1 MLDDT
6 LKTQLA
12 SYLERLREPVQLIAS
27 LDEREASAEMRELI
41 EEIAALH
48 PMVHARFDGNDAR
61 KPSFQITRAG
71 ADMGVR
77 FAAIPMG
84 HEFTSLV
91 LALLQAGGHP
101 PKLEAEVIEQIQSL
115 EGDFAFE
122 TYMSLT
128 CHNCPDVVQ
137 ALNLM
142 AVLNPRIRH
151 VAIDGGL
158 FEAEVTERKIMAVPT
173 IYLNGQ
179 PFGSGRMEIG
189 EILAKIDTGAA
200 ARDAAKLAKKDV
212 FDVLIVGGG
221 PAGAAAAVYA
231 ARKGIRTGIVA
242 ERFGGQTLDT
252 LGIENYISVLETQG
266 PKFAA
271 ALEAHARHYDVDIM
285 NGQRV
290 EKLAPSLQPGGTTT
304 ITLANGA
311 QLQGRTVILSTGAR
325 WRNVNVPGEAEYR
338 NKGVAYCP
346 HCDGP
351 LFKGRK
357 VAVIGGGNSGVEA
370 AIDLAGVVAH
380 VTLIEFAEALKAD
393 AVLVNKLKSLPNV
406 SIHVNAQTTEI
417 TGDGQKAEGH
427 RGAVA
432 LRRDRGGCEGWDER
446 AGGVRRRRCDD
457 DPVQADHHRRG
468 RGREGGAVGLRPL
481 DPARRQ
487 RLSGATGRNRTCD
500 VAFGGL
506 HDIHFTTVARGG
518 ADSTPH
524 AARAGGAGRLAP
536 ARPSI
541 ICGFLLAQRQSA
553 ARALHRHTP
562 TSPRP
567 RNS

>member
-1 MLDDT
+1 MLDDS
-6 LKTQLA
+6 LKSQLA
-12 SYLERLREPVQLIAS
+12 SYLQRVTQPVELVAS
-27 LDEREASAEMRELI
+27 LDDREASAEMRELI
-41 EEIAALH
+41 TEVAALS
-48 PMVHARFDGNDAR
+48 PLITARFDGDDAR
-61 KPSFQITRAG
+61 RPSFSISRAG

-101 PKLEAEVIEQIQSL
+101 PKLEADVIDQIKGL
-115 EGDFAFE
+115 DGDFVFE

-158 FEAEVTERKIMAVPT
+158 FKAEVDARQIMAVPT
-173 IYLNGQ
+173 VYLNGQ

-189 EILAKIDTGAA
+189 EILAKVDTGNA
-200 ARDAAKLAKKDV
+200 AREAAKLATKGL

-231 ARKGIRTGIVA
+231 ARKGIKTGIVA

-290 EKLAPSLQPGGTTT
+290 EKLEPSLQPGGTTT
-304 ITLANGA
+304 VTLSNGA

-351 LFKGRK
+351 LFKGKK

-380 VTLIEFAEALKAD
+380 VTLIEFAEQLKAD
-393 AVLVNKLKSLPNV
+393 AVLVNKLRSLPNV
-406 SIHVNAQTTEI
+406 EIHTHAQTTEI
-417 TGDGQKAEGH
+417 TGDGQKVTGLRYKDRATGAEHGIDLAGVFVQIGLVPNTEWLK
-427 RGAVA
+427 GAV
-432 LRRDRGGCEGWDER
+432 E
-446 AGGVRRRRCDD
+446 
-457 DPVQADHHRRG
+457 
-468 RGREGGAVGLRPL
+468 
-481 DPARRQ
+481 
-487 RLSGATGRNRTCD
+487 LSKYGEIIVDAKGATSVPGVFAAGDATTTPYKQIIIAAGEGAKAALS
-500 VAFGGL
+500 AFDHL
-506 HDIHFTTVARGG
+506 I
-518 ADSTPH
+518 
-524 AARAGGAGRLAP
+524 
-536 ARPSI
+536 
-541 ICGFLLAQRQSA
+541 
-553 ARALHRHTP
+553 RHGVQG
-562 TSPRP
+562 
-567 RNS
+567 

>member
-1 MLDDT
+1 MLDAHLQAQ
-6 LKTQLA
+6 LKAYLQRVTQ
-12 SYLERLREPVQLIAS
+12 PVELVAS
-27 LDEREASAEMRELI
+27 LDDRPASAEMRELLD
-41 EEIAALH
+41 EVAGLSDL
-48 PMVHARFDGNDAR
+48 VSVRFDGNDAR
-61 KPSFQITRAG
+61 KPSFQISRVG

-101 PKLEAEVIEQIQSL
+101 PKVDAETIEQIRSL
-115 EGDFAFE
+115 EGDFVFE

-158 FEAEVTERKIMAVPT
+158 FKDEVDARQIMAVPT
-173 IYLNGQ
+173 VYLNGEV
-179 PFGSGRMEIG
+179 FGSGRMEIA
-189 EILAKIDTGAA
+189 EILKKVDTGSA
-200 ARDAAKLAKKDV
+200 ARDAAKLGAKDT
-212 FDVLIVGGG
+212 FDMLIVGGG
-221 PAGAAAAVYA
+221 PAGAAAAVYG

-271 ALEAHARHYDVDIM
+271 ALEAHARAYDVDIM

-290 EKLAPSLQPGGTTT
+290 AKLEPAAQPGGPV
-304 ITLANGA
+304 TLTLENGA
-311 QLQGRTVILSTGAR
+311 ELKGRSVILSPGAR

-351 LFKGRK
+351 LFKGRP

-370 AIDLAGVVAH
+370 AIDLAGIVAH
-380 VTLIEFAEALKAD
+380 VTVVEFADQLKAD
-393 AVLVNKLKSLPNV
+393 AVLVRKLNSLPNV
-406 SIHVNAQTTEI
+406 TVHTNAQTTEI
-417 TGDGQKAEGH
+417 TGDGQKVNGLVWKDRASGTEHRVELAGVFVQIGLVPNTEWLKGTVELSKYGEIIVDA
-427 RGAVA
+427 RGATSLPGVFA
-432 LRRDRGGCEGWDER
+432 
-446 AGGVRRRRCDD
+446 AGD
-457 DPVQADHHRRG
+457 A
-468 RGREGGAVGLRPL
+468 
-481 DPARRQ
+481 
-487 RLSGATGRNRTCD
+487 
-500 VAFGGL
+500 
-506 HDIHFTTVARGG
+506 TTVPFKQIVIAAGDG
-518 ADSTPH
+518 AK
-524 AARAGGAGRLAP
+524 AALA
-536 ARPSI
+536 AFDHLIRS
-541 ICGFLLAQRQSA
+541 
-553 ARALHRHTP
+553 
-562 TSPRP
+562 
-567 RNS
+567 N